1 MLGCSGGSVKM
12 PVVIAHQRPL
22 ALLVLPG
29 QTLQHIAMYF
39 DPEGPHCIGESVGQC
54 VQVHSYG
61 FKA

>member
-29 QTLQHIAMYF
+29 QTLQYTGASLHWGICGAVCAS
-39 DPEGPHCIGESVGQC
+39 PLLWI
-54 VQVHSYG
+54 
-61 FKA
+61 

>member
-1 MLGCSGGSVKM
+1 M